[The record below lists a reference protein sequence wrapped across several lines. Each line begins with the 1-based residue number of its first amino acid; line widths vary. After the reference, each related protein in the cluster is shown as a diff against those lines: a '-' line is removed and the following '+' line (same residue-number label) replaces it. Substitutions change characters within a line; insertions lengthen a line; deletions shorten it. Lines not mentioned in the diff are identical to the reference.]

1 MPPDVLRLFDTT
13 LRDGLGASRA
23 TPDPALCREFARALG
38 AAGVDVVEVASS
50 DSEPIASV
58 QALVAS
64 VGEAE
69 ACVIAPATSD
79 AVAKALE
86 LLRDAHRPRIHL
98 YADISLGGALAPALE
113 AIFAARVNVDR
124 VEFSPLRSFD
134 LPIDEVVEL
143 AVAAGDSGAT
153 VLNLSDTRGAATAD
167 HVRELVSRITTRLDG
182 GVSTSFHGH
191 DHNGRA
197 IDNAL
202 AACDAG
208 ARQIHVCVGG
218 RASRAGN
225 TDLAG
230 FVAAFDALEHD
241 AGWAPRLERAAL
253 PGLVALA
260 ARFSG

>member
-13 LRDGLGASRA
+13 LRDGRGASGT
-23 TPDPALCREFARALG
+23 TPDPALCREFAGALG
-38 AAGVDVVEVASS
+38 AAGIDVVEVASS
-50 DSEPIASV
+50 DSEPIATV
-58 QALVAS
+58 QSLVAA
-64 VGEAE
+64 VGSAE

-79 AVAKALE
+79 AVARALE
-86 LLRDAHRPRIHL
+86 LLRDAYRPRIHL
-98 YADISLGGALAPALE
+98 YADVALGGALAPALE
-113 AIFAARVNVDR
+113 AIFAARVNVDV
-124 VEFSPLRSFD
+124 VEFSPLRSFE
-134 LPIDEVVEL
+134 LPIDQVVEL

-167 HVRELVSRITTRLDG
+167 HVRELVSRTRTRLDA

-191 DHNGRA
+191 DHEGRA

-218 RASRAGN
+218 RASHGSN

-230 FVAAFDALEHD
+230 FVAAFEAREHD
-241 AGWAPRLERAAL
+241 AGWAPHLDRAAL

-260 ARFSG
+260 ARLGG